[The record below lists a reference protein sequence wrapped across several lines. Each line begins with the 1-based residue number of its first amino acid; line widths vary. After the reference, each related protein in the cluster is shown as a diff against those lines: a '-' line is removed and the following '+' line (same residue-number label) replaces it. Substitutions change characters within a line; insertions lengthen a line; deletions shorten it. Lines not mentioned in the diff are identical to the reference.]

1 MSVSIRVNG
10 IFNPGAKGVH
20 GQTNM
25 EKHEKGGQI
34 LNLSPFPTMI
44 NFNIII
50 IESAVYIIMSIF
62 IGFLLRHEDLKRI
75 KRLIL
80 FFYLVIVISVYSV
93 LYFTILSAV
102 ILSVALFIL
111 KFYEY

>member
-1 MSVSIRVNG
+1 MV
-10 IFNPGAKGVH
+10 
-20 GQTNM
+20 
-25 EKHEKGGQI
+25 
-34 LNLSPFPTMI
+34 

-50 IESAVYIIMSIF
+50 IESVIYIIVSIF

-80 FFYLVIVISVYSV
+80 LFYLVIGIAVYSI
-93 LYFTILSAV
+93 LYFIVLSAV
-102 ILSVALFIL
+102 ILFAAVFIL

>member
-1 MSVSIRVNG
+1 MV
-10 IFNPGAKGVH
+10 
-20 GQTNM
+20 
-25 EKHEKGGQI
+25 
-34 LNLSPFPTMI
+34 

-50 IESAVYIIMSIF
+50 IESVIYIIVSIF

-80 FFYLVIVISVYSV
+80 LFYLVIGIAVYSI
-93 LYFTILSAV
+93 LYFIILSAV
-102 ILSVALFIL
+102 ILFAAVFIL

>member
-1 MSVSIRVNG
+1 
-10 IFNPGAKGVH
+10 
-20 GQTNM
+20 
-25 EKHEKGGQI
+25 
-34 LNLSPFPTMI
+34 MI

-50 IESAVYIIMSIF
+50 IESVIYIVVSIF

-80 FFYLVIVISVYSV
+80 LFYLVIGIAVYSI
-93 LYFTILSAV
+93 LYFIILSAV
-102 ILSVALFIL
+102 ILFAAMFIL